1 MDLNSVTGLIF
12 TRLMIALCI
21 SEVWPYLLTNPA
33 LTFSGRHVFLLSS
46 VSVFT
51 HWKSPNVFF
60 WPLPVSSPCFS
71 GAVTVERCRC
81 RCSEAP
87 DSLVLFPVSGGP
99 GQRLSEHPD
108 RYFTPQTL
116 LVFLGVNA
124 FCQLLPPIRSSV
136 ISPPVCN
143 RFPSTAILAAS
154 LPPSLTRDGGGA
166 LYYCLVFSA
175 ADGLVTGIIKSAR

>member
-1 MDLNSVTGLIF
+1 M
-12 TRLMIALCI
+12 
-21 SEVWPYLLTNPA
+21 WPYLWTNPA

-60 WPLPVSSPCFS
+60 YTVSSPCFS
-71 GAVTVERCRC
+71 GGVTVERCHC

-99 GQRLSEHPD
+99 GERLSEDPD
-108 RYFTPQTL
+108 RYFTAQTL
-116 LVFLGVNA
+116 LVFLGVDV
-124 FCQLLPPIRSSV
+124 FCQLLPPLRSSV

-143 RFPSTAILAAS
+143 RFPSAAVLAAS
-154 LPPSLTRDGGGA
+154 LPPSLTRDGGGV
-166 LYYCLVFSA
+166 LYYYLVFSA